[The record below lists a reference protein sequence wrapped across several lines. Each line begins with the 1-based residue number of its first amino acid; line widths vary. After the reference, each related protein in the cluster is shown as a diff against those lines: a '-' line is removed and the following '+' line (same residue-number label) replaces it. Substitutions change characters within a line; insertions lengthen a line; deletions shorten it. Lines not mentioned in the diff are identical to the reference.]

1 MTIEAMTFFLA
12 CLTAV
17 VGILLLMVGL
27 LMVELDRLE
36 RLERRPTPAPRVL
49 AEGELRSVSLMLS
62 SIVAF
67 TPLKELEGA
76 RVQLVVA

>member
-17 VGILLLMVGL
+17 VGILLVMVGL
-27 LMVELDRLE
+27 LMTELDRLE
-36 RLERRPTPAPRVL
+36 RLERRATPAPRVL

>member
-17 VGILLLMVGL
+17 VGILLVMVGL
-27 LMVELDRLE
+27 LMTELARLE
-36 RLERRPTPAPRVL
+36 RLERRATPAPRVL

>member
-1 MTIEAMTFFLA
+1 MTTEGLQVFLF
-12 CLTAV
+12 CLSGTVAV
-17 VGILLLMVGL
+17 LLLMVGL
-27 LMVELDRLE
+27 LMTELDRLE
-36 RLERRPTPAPRVL
+36 RLERRATPAPRVL

>member
-49 AEGELRSVSLMLS
+49 AEGKLRSVSLMLS